1 MCQVTE
7 NVGNLDKSKKTS
19 ALWSDV
25 AENLER
31 QQSVTWAKSE
41 TDSK

>member
-1 MCQVTE
+1 MSQVTE
-7 NVGNLDKSKKTS
+7 TFGKLNKSKKHLHSGPT
-19 ALWSDV
+19 LPK
-25 AENLER
+25 NLER